1 LRRDD
6 KSRARFDQWN
16 SRNAMHFEEFGLGQ
30 PRALEKRI
38 RAGVTILEVAREKD
52 NSARIA
58 IAPLDANLLSIN

>member
-1 LRRDD
+1 
-6 KSRARFDQWN
+6 
-16 SRNAMHFEEFGLGQ
+16 MHFEEFGLGQ